1 MTDEL
6 TVLLIED
13 DRYISNFVAVSL
25 KKEGYKVTVAESAD
39 EGLFL
44 FTSNHPDMVL
54 LDLGLP
60 DKDGLVVIRE
70 IRGFSGTPILVVSA
84 REQEKEKIEAL
95 DLGADDYIAKPFHM
109 GELLARIRA
118 VKRRLQ
124 QQLAPPSLSVFS
136 CDYLTVDYEKRKVL
150 VDGNEVHL
158 TPMEYKLLQLM
169 IANKGKVLT
178 HNYIVK
184 EVWGYS
190 ETGDTKTIRVFMA
203 NLRRKLEQNIA
214 KPRFILTEIGVGYR
228 FVDE

>member
-70 IRGFSGTPILVVSA
+70 IRGFSGTPILVV
-84 REQEKEKIEAL
+84 
-95 DLGADDYIAKPFHM
+95 
-109 GELLARIRA
+109 
-118 VKRRLQ
+118 
-124 QQLAPPSLSVFS
+124 
-136 CDYLTVDYEKRKVL
+136 
-150 VDGNEVHL
+150 
-158 TPMEYKLLQLM
+158 
-169 IANKGKVLT
+169 
-178 HNYIVK
+178 
-184 EVWGYS
+184 
-190 ETGDTKTIRVFMA
+190 
-203 NLRRKLEQNIA
+203 
-214 KPRFILTEIGVGYR
+214 
-228 FVDE
+228 